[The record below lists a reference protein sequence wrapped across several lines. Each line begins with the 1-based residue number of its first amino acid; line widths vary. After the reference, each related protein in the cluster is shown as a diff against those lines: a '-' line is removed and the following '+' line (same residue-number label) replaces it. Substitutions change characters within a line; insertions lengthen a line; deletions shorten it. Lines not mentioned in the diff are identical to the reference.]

1 MEEIIKSLEGKSMT
15 KKSLFNFLSD
25 VNIEDLSSVKSNST
39 TDNNIIINP
48 VVEEL
53 PQEKKKRGRKPKPK
67 EKPIEKPVVE
77 ELPQEKKKRGRK
89 PKPKEKPVEKPVEK
103 SLEKPVEKPVEK
115 ITTGIHSLINELLEK
130 ATTNI
135 ILECKF
141 CSTTFNTKKDHHIH
155 YSISTKCNI
164 MAYNEFK
171 KLILILDR

>member
-15 KKSLFNFLSD
+15 KKSLFDFLSD
-25 VNIEDLSSVKSNST
+25 VNIEDISSVKSNST
-39 TDNNIIINP
+39 THDIIIHP

-53 PQEKKKRGRKPKPK
+53 PQEKKKRGRKPK
-67 EKPIEKPVVE
+67 EKLVVE

-89 PKPKEKPVEKPVEK
+89 PKEKSMEKPVENHVEK
-103 SLEKPVEKPVEK
+103 ADIIK

-141 CSTTFNTKKDHHIH
+141 CSTTFNTKHDHHNH
-155 YSISTKCNI
+155 YSISTKCNV

-171 KLILILDR
+171 KLILIFRPMNI

>member
-15 KKSLFNFLSD
+15 KKSLCDFLSD
-25 VNIEDLSSVKSNST
+25 VNIEDISSVKSNST
-39 TDNNIIINP
+39 THDIIIHP

-53 PQEKKKRGRKPKPK
+53 PQEKKKRGRKPK
-67 EKPIEKPVVE
+67 EKLVVE

-89 PKPKEKPVEKPVEK
+89 PKEKSMEKPVENHVEK
-103 SLEKPVEKPVEK
+103 ADIIK

-141 CSTTFNTKKDHHIH
+141 CSTVFNTKQDHYNH
-155 YSISTKCNI
+155 YSISTKCNV

-171 KLILILDR
+171 KLILIFRPMNI